1 MTAEDRCCDSHGL
14 RCLVQEN
21 ACCEPCAQMLDVADF
36 SASSEEPTAEG
47 SAPVAGLTSEE
58 RDSLCDAVVDY
69 TANRAASAPDR
80 FDQYLVPAV
89 ERILAD
95 RVQRAEVRALR
106 EFADTRGINVGSE
119 DDEWWHGYR
128 QAQREC
134 MHDASDRADR
144 IETEET
150 K

>member
-1 MTAEDRCCDSHGL
+1 
-14 RCLVQEN
+14 
-21 ACCEPCAQMLDVADF
+21 MLDVADF
-36 SASSEEPTAEG
+36 SASSSDRPTAEG
-47 SAPVAGLTSEE
+47 STPAGGLTSEE
-58 RDSLCDAVVDY
+58 REALQSSTCGCLSDDDLFA
-69 TANRAASAPDR
+69 
-80 FDQYLVPAV
+80 AV